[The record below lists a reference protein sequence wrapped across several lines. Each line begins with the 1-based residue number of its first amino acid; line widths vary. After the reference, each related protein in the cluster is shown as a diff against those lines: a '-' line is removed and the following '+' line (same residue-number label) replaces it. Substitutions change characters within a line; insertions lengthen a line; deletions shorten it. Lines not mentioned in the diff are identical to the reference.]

1 MTNQIE
7 NHSQNESENNLY
19 EEMSLSEVTSIILKK
34 KLFVGIITLLISIL
48 AMIAAFTL
56 PNIYE
61 SESILSPTGEKNRLS
76 PLQSYSGLASL
87 AGINL
92 SGADG
97 SDLHTKALEKLKSL
111 SFFSE
116 NILPNINLPD
126 LMAIKFWDSKNNK
139 IIYNLNEY
147 NKKPPTAQEAYK
159 SFQKIIKITN
169 NTEKGFVNIAV
180 SHQSPHIAKAWNEL
194 IVKELNDYFRNKDR
208 LEAQAA
214 VNFLNS
220 QLSLATFSEVKQ
232 AIAEILKQK
241 TQQLTLIEVNEY
253 YVFEF
258 IDPPVVMEIE
268 AEPNRPMIIILGFII
283 GIFLGSFFVLMMHYS
298 RSKKQ

>member
-169 NTEKGFVNIAV
+169 NTEKGFVN
-180 SHQSPHIAKAWNEL
+180 
-194 IVKELNDYFRNKDR
+194 DYFRNKDR